1 MPPNKDPVLY
11 LYSVACT
18 WAIRWALSHRD
29 AATCC

>member
-18 WAIRWALSHRD
+18 
-29 AATCC
+29 